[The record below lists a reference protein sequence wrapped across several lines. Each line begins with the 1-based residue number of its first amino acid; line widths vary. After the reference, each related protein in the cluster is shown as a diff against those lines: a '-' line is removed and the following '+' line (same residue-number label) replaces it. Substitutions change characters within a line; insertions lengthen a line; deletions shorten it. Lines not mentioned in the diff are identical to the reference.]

1 MILTKEQAQA
11 VYSAMCALNNVCA
24 VIHEIELEDGRRLR
38 TAPDGSYVLSMRDGH
53 GQRIVEAHPTQHAFA
68 TAYELLEPS
77 LSHLDA
83 LETIASGN
91 TDPDRMVQIAKE
103 AIASA
108 EGIKKCPGVSDSQ
121 CGWSKTTGAGDT
133 CKVCGEI
140 LPF

>member
-11 VYSAMCALNNVCA
+11 IYSAMCALNSIGAKLNSSLYERAQLIRV
-24 VIHEIELEDGRRLR
+24 HETGGFIR
-38 TAPDGSYVLSMRDGH
+38 
-53 GQRIVEAHPTQHAFA
+53 VEVGGLQHEVFESQSAFA

-91 TDPDRMVQIAKE
+91 TDPDRMVEIAKE

-140 LPF
+140 FPF